1 MKKLSLCII
10 TALSLLSLGI
20 LTACGVSATPKEAGS
35 AQLPNPFIPCASIED
50 ANEILGFTAAV
61 PSILPDGYETAAIA
75 AVSSSD
81 PAFVQIRYENGEKTI
96 TYRIGKGSGNISGD
110 YNSYEFTK
118 TLEAVENILTC
129 SGAGELIYNA
139 VWEADGYT
147 YSLTA
152 TDGITENELQELV
165 ESIA

>member
-10 TALSLLSLGI
+10 TALSLVSLGI

-75 AVSSSD
+75 AVWESPNGFVVCHVKRISNA
-81 PAFVQIRYENGEKTI
+81 PAWKR
-96 TYRIGKGSGNISGD
+96 
-110 YNSYEFTK
+110 
-118 TLEAVENILTC
+118 
-129 SGAGELIYNA
+129 AGRDEQ
-139 VWEADGYT
+139 T
-147 YSLTA
+147 YSRY
-152 TDGITENELQELV
+152 
-165 ESIA
+165 

>member
-10 TALSLLSLGI
+10 TALSLVSLGI

-81 PAFVQIRYENGEKTI
+81 PAFVKWGKDYHLPHRKRLRQYQRRLQLL
-96 TYRIGKGSGNISGD
+96 RIHKNTGSG
-110 YNSYEFTK
+110 
-118 TLEAVENILTC
+118 
-129 SGAGELIYNA
+129 
-139 VWEADGYT
+139 
-147 YSLTA
+147 
-152 TDGITENELQELV
+152 
-165 ESIA
+165 

>member
-1 MKKLSLCII
+1 MKFW
-10 TALSLLSLGI
+10 AL
-20 LTACGVSATPKEAGS
+20 
-35 AQLPNPFIPCASIED
+35 
-50 ANEILGFTAAV
+50 
-61 PSILPDGYETAAIA
+61 PSDIPDGYETAAIA

-81 PAFVQIRYENGEKTI
+81 PAFVQIRYEYGEKTI

-118 TLEAVENILTC
+118 TLEAGENTLTC

-152 TDGITENELQELV
+152 TDGITEHELQELV